1 MSYASSKKSYLL
13 YPYVLVILL
22 SLEAF
27 AALIPDHSVQKRQD
41 PFEQAPLAIFQV
53 AEPITTP
60 TGTNDTSGCIW
71 TETLMEYEFAESYY
85 RPFVGGW
92 PSTSP
97 LCSLLIVVLGE
108 HKPPPCSFNRVT
120 LNFTVTS
127 KGRQFDRLAIMYL
140 GDIEVFRTS
149 TAEPNA
155 NGIVWTYIKEMD
167 HYNALWKTNQKVIFD
182 LPNVNDDTYTG
193 KYNTSLV
200 ATFFSAPD
208 HPPTA
213 DTILPIS
220 AKKSGDG
227 RESAF
232 KLPDDNATVSHIFPQ
247 NVERAVISLSACG
260 QIAEEFWYSNVL
272 SSDVDTFPS
281 TTGTLNGFGP
291 FREVQLLIDGQ
302 LAGVSWPFP
311 VIFTGGISPAFWQ
324 PIVGIDAYD
333 LRQHEIDITP
343 WLPLLCN
350 GASHSFEIHVVGLD
364 DDGNGHATLSKSV
377 ASFWVVT
384 GTIFLF
390 HGPDGIKTVGSQPL
404 IDTTPPEISITSEI
418 TKDPSGENQDLAYTT
433 SVKRSISISSIVYRK
448 SGQVTH
454 ATWNQTLS
462 FTGSGKM
469 SNQGLLQY
477 TEQNTT
483 GSDESDSGYV
493 HTYSYPISLNTTYSV
508 NSTGDLDIHA
518 DLNRGLNYN
527 VYGLS
532 VFPSGIQ
539 TYNISKSALR
549 PPPGLNNP
557 TIVDLRPLP
566 NQYSGALVSTTQK
579 GTSDTYRGS
588 SFSYSYGTMEQDF
601 DFEGVSLF
609 DPNRKTDLYR
619 RHVRA
624 ENGYVMEDEES
635 PAKSN
640 STTSGGRRLL
650 GNDGPTV
657 PMATLPKDVTVRM
670 LLGRGPGQPKPE
682 PPPGR

>member
-53 AEPITTP
+53 AEPISTP
-60 TGTNDTSGCIW
+60 TGSNDTSGCIW

-85 RPFVGGW
+85 RPFVGQW
-92 PSTSP
+92 PSASP

-167 HYNALWKTNQKVIFD
+167 HYNALWKTNQKLIFD

-193 KYNTSLV
+193 KYNTILV
-200 ATFFSAPD
+200 ATFFSVPD

-232 KLPDDNATVSHIFPQ
+232 KLPSDNASVSHIFPQ
-247 NVERAVISLSACG
+247 HVERAVISLSACG

-291 FREVQLLIDGQ
+291 FREVQLLIDRQ
-302 LAGVSWPFP
+302 LAGVSWPYP

-324 PIVGIDAYD
+324 PVVGIDAYD

-343 WLPLLCN
+343 WLPLLCDGN
-350 GASHSFEIHVVGLD
+350 SHSFEIRVVGLD
-364 DDGNGHATLSKSV
+364 DDGDGHATLSESV

-390 HGPDGIKTVGSQPL
+390 HGPDGTKTVGSTPH
-404 IDTTPPEISITSEI
+404 IDTKPPEILITSEI
-418 TKDPSGENQDLAYTT
+418 TKDPLGENQDLAYTT
-433 SVKRSISISSIVYRK
+433 SVKRSISISSVVYRK
-448 SGQVTH
+448 SGQVTY

-462 FTGSGKM
+462 FTGSGKL

-477 TEQNTT
+477 TEQNTI
-483 GSDESDSGYV
+483 GSDESDSGYSN
-493 HTYSYPISLNTTYSV
+493 TYSYPITLNTTYSV

-518 DLNRGLNYN
+518 DLTRGLNYN
-527 VYGLS
+527 VYGPS

-549 PPPGLNNP
+549 PPPGLNSP

-566 NQYSGALVSTTQK
+566 NQYGGALVSTTQK

-588 SFSYSYGTMEQDF
+588 SFSYSYGTMQQDF
-601 DFEGVSLF
+601 DFEGTSLF
-609 DPNRKTDLYR
+609 DPNRKTDLYHR
-619 RHVRA
+619 RVRA
-624 ENGYVMEDEES
+624 ENGYVIEDEES
-635 PAKSN
+635 PAKTN
-640 STTSGGRRLL
+640 STTSTGRLLL
-650 GNDGPTV
+650 GNNGPNV
-657 PMATLPKDVTVRM
+657 PMATLPKDITVRM

-682 PPPGR
+682 PPPRR